1 MTENN
6 KNLPDLNTDM
16 IIKSIAIL
24 AFLLIIISLG
34 IALYNL
40 IKDKEKEHSE
50 KIVKALTFR
59 ISLSIVLFIF
69 IFIALATGFLK
80 PEGIGARM
88 QAVKHAGL
96 PEAK

>member
-1 MTENN
+1 MTENK
-6 KNLPDLNTDM
+6 KNFPALYTDM

-88 QAVKHAGL
+88 QAVKQAGL
-96 PEAK
+96 PENK